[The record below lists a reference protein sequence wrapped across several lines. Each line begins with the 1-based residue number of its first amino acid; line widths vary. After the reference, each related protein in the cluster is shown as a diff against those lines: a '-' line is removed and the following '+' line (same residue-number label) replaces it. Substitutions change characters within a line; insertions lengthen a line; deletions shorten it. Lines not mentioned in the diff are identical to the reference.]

1 MDLSA
6 DVTEKLFLQ
15 GAVRYEDYSDF
26 GTETVWKVAGRFS
39 VTPNFALRG
48 SIGTGFRAPTPGQQG
63 TTNVSTR
70 LPNGFPVATGLFPA
84 GSDVAQALG
93 ASDLKAETSDNYTLG
108 FTAGIGDLSLTL
120 DFYRIDIADRVYA
133 ISTLDVSTDTA
144 AGGAYDN
151 YLSLLGAGV
160 VGAESIGGVFYFTNA
175 FDSRT
180 EGVDLVMTYPIDW
193 DNGSTTRLTAS
204 FNYNKSELDSDASA
218 FLNDED
224 QFDFENID
232 PELRGIVSA
241 SHSFGDF
248 SILGRVRYFGSS
260 EDADDSPAGSVQKF
274 DAIAFFDLEGSYRI
288 NEYLRVAIGGRNL
301 FDEYPDEIDRAV
313 NGNDYCCGREFA
325 SPSVVDWQGGYYYL
339 RVNASL

>member
-1 MDLSA
+1 VEGGRALQRHA
-6 DVTEKLFLQ
+6 KLC
-15 GAVRYEDYSDF
+15 AARVYRH
-26 GTETVWKVAGRFS
+26 
-39 VTPNFALRG
+39 
-48 SIGTGFRAPTPGQQG
+48 
-63 TTNVSTR
+63 
-70 LPNGFPVATGLFPA
+70 GFPRANARSA
-84 GSDVAQALG
+84 GQ
-93 ASDLKAETSDNYTLG
+93 
-108 FTAGIGDLSLTL
+108 TAGIGDLSLTL
-120 DFYRIDIADRVYA
+120 DIADRVYA
-133 ISTLDVSTDTA
+133 ISTLDVSTNTA

-248 SILGRVRYFGSS
+248 LR
-260 EDADDSPAGSVQKF
+260 
-274 DAIAFFDLEGSYRI
+274 FF
-288 NEYLRVAIGGRNL
+288 
-301 FDEYPDEIDRAV
+301 
-313 NGNDYCCGREFA
+313 
-325 SPSVVDWQGGYYYL
+325 
-339 RVNASL
+339 